1 MLTHKKKSPGTPTV
15 HGPPLSRMPHLHS
28 YSCVDTHRKVTTCL
42 FLPPPMPYLFSNPVR
57 SEAKAGSQ
65 LRLQL
70 RHFARRTQTS
80 GSVAS
85 RGARTASTAGGVA
98 GCADVRYSDG
108 RLARRGDIPKSPDG
122 RSTVQWPSSHLPRR
136 PSCRPHGRQGSSR
149 WLHWGPITV
158 DVWTSSSCR
167 WGSIY

>member
-1 MLTHKKKSPGTPTV
+1 
-15 HGPPLSRMPHLHS
+15 MPHLHS

-42 FLPPPMPYLFSNPVR
+42 FLPPPCHICSQIQLDPKQRPAASCGVATGWWATASPLRQAHADVR
-57 SEAKAGSQ
+57 VGGLAGCVD
-65 LRLQL
+65 
-70 RHFARRTQTS
+70 AW
-80 GSVAS
+80 

-167 WGSIY
+167 WGTIY